1 MFMRHSAR
9 RDTRV
14 ATTKLGLVR
23 CYDYLLHI
31 PSFWLIVMITIV
43 DLEWG
48 VSHRSVLPRIY
59 QFCIRYMCVMRFFNF
74 TQPLSLSWRVI
85 AHPRSNFG
93 QDNSLYRQQIT
104 CYQLSIINL
113 ISGVVV
119 SASDNLDIQ
128 RRWLS
133 IRRLSTSTRSSVNRL
148 HRGIP
153 ILPAQPQYSYGE
165 QLDFGTLSHD
175 QGGWDGVAPECSNFL
190 YTTTNSSTPLVANQC
205 YSVGAS

>member
-1 MFMRHSAR
+1 VCRIDRYCQEF
-9 RDTRV
+9 
-14 ATTKLGLVR
+14 
-23 CYDYLLHI
+23 I
-31 PSFWLIVMITIV
+31 SFAYAI
-43 DLEWG
+43 
-48 VSHRSVLPRIY
+48 
-59 QFCIRYMCVMRFFNF
+59 CCVMRFFNF

-165 QLDFGTLSHD
+165 QLDFGTLNHD
-175 QGGWDGVAPECSNFL
+175 QGGWDGVRRIAPLLWWLINVTRL
-190 YTTTNSSTPLVANQC
+190 GQQLI
-205 YSVGAS
+205 